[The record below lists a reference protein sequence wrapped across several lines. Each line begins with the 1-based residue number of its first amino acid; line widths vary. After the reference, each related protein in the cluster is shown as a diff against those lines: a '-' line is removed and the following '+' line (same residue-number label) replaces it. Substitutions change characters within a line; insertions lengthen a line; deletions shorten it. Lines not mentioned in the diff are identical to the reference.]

1 MRLKYAYELLSDFK
15 GIMRERFVYYQ
26 KLLSLKWD
34 AWFYVI
40 GAELILLA
48 IIFIPIIVTAILF
61 AMHEINTFNDPF
73 KGVETTYNLISIV
86 MIAILIIL
94 NILFIFRK
102 ANVKEDE
109 DNKLIYNAE
118 STDEIE
124 FLRHILIISILA
136 IILLIIAFL
145 LVNSNIMNNIEL
157 FTKANIDRANEFT
170 DLFVNFTSAFK
181 FIVTLKQIIPIVLV
195 AVIIGLNA
203 VWIKRLSN
211 YHISTSKTDVL
222 MDDEENV
229 KF

>member
-1 MRLKYAYELLSDFK
+1 MRLKHAYELLSDFK

-34 AWFYVI
+34 AWFYVT

-48 IIFIPIIVTAILF
+48 LIFIPIIVTAIIF

-102 ANVKEDE
+102 ANIKEDE
-109 DNKLIYNAE
+109 NNKLIYYAE
-118 STDEIE
+118 SRDEIE
-124 FLRHILIISILA
+124 FLRHIFIISILA

-170 DLFVNFTSAFK
+170 DLFVNFTSVFK

-195 AVIIGLNA
+195 AVIIGLDA
-203 VWIKRLSN
+203 VWIKRLSS